1 MPHPTV
7 TYEFTFPQNNKKKVI
22 EKLELAIIA
31 LPGFNLKAESEEDKK
46 NLLEDADV
54 AADFYT
60 PTCKWLDTIT
70 FKCIDDQKSSCVF
83 QATSSSTNV
92 CCFCGAFCIPI
103 RSCFSFLDGYSDHG
117 QNQKHIEAIIKYT
130 TLKNEQ
136 KFISKKG
143 KCKTQ

>member
-22 EKLELAIIA
+22 EKLELAIIG
-31 LPGFNLKAESEEDKK
+31 LPNFYLKSEYEDEQKLIEKSDVVAE
-46 NLLEDADV
+46 
-54 AADFYT
+54 FYT
-60 PTCKWLDTIT
+60 PTLKWLDVIS

-92 CCFCGAFCIPI
+92 CCFCGSFCIPI
-103 RSCFSFLDGYSDHG
+103 RSIFSFVEGYSDHG
-117 QNQKHIEAIIKYT
+117 QNQKHIEALIKHT
-130 TLKNEQ
+130 KLKHEK
-136 KFISKKG
+136 KFVEKKG